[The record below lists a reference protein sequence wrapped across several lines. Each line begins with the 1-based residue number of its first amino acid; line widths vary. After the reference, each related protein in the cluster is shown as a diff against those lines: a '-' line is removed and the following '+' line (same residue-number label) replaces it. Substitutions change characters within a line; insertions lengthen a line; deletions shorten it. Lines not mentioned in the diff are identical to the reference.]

1 MYSGNIFEE
10 NTRYG
15 QGNLNE
21 HMSLLAEINKFEK
34 YNVLLSKDK
43 FQNGTVEAPVPGQT
57 TNKDNN

>member
-43 FQNGTVEAPVPGQT
+43 F
-57 TNKDNN
+57 